1 MPVDNSSNPFE
12 MFGENKQEGKK
23 TELKQFS
30 EELLRLKGK
39 YLELY
44 IGDQCETMNYD
55 EISVPQNCS
64 IFGQLID
71 VFDRF
76 LILNCLYVKNG
87 EVLTENKIY
96 INAFQIRA
104 MTILDGHGSLQDI
117 FLNVKDANFI
127 RKTMRAKGL

>member
-1 MPVDNSSNPFE
+1 MPIDNSSNPFE
-12 MFGENKQEGKK
+12 MFGESKEEAKK

-30 EELLRLKGK
+30 DELQRLKGK

-87 EVLTENKIY
+87 EILTENKIY

-104 MTILDGHGSLQDI
+104 MTILDGNGSLQDI

-127 RKTMRAKGL
+127 RKTMKAKGL